1 MVLGGYAVL
10 VTASQIR
17 GSFAKAAAVAALPA
31 PEFPDYHTPIV
42 VSNDIPSFGTPEWEA
57 FVEKDPNNFQVWLVR
72 APTGEQG
79 GCPDRR
85 PTLPLTRAPSP
96 PPPPFAYTP
105 PHAGGAHQGIVWL
118 GAPKSK
124 PYLHTSRHL

>member
-17 GSFAKAAAVAALPA
+17 SSFAKTAAVAALPA

-57 FVEKDPNNFQVWLVR
+57 FIEKDPNNFQVWLVR
-72 APTGEQG
+72 
-79 GCPDRR
+79 R
-85 PTLPLTRAPSP
+85 
-96 PPPPFAYTP
+96 
-105 PHAGGAHQGIVWL
+105 
-118 GAPKSK
+118 
-124 PYLHTSRHL
+124 